1 MVLVPNLVPNKI
13 CVFIAGMLPK
23 ISLAVALFGLSCPLS
38 DFAAVLSVPP
48 AAGGQGIQAALDSLA
63 AGGEV
68 DLSAGQYLIREP
80 VILRNDHQTLRG
92 CGLATVLHLADGAN
106 CPVVVLGSP
115 FAVAKARV
123 KDVRLADLVIDGNR
137 KNQQKEVWR
146 ILSDGAGVYNNGVDV
161 WGVEGADVEHV
172 VCCRCRSGG
181 MVTSAKTRHL
191 IVRDYTAFDNQF
203 DGLACYLTEDSDF
216 SHLNLHD
223 NLSAGISLDLNFNHN
238 VIHDSVL
245 AGNDLGI
252 FMRQSRNNVFEGLTI
267 QKSRHHGVFM
277 AQTFIGTAAGWQSC
291 PGSECSGNTFNNLV
305 IIHCGGKGFL
315 VNDVTCTNNVICGGQ
330 FADDA
335 QGGLGQ
341 AAANLVTM
349 QASAW
354 PNEPA
359 RLEAAMPVVHQL
371 PGCVPAAQFAPKAL

>member
-1 MVLVPNLVPNKI
+1 MEVYPLSPKSVLYL
-13 CVFIAGMLPK
+13 IAKMFSK
-23 ISLAVALFGLSCPLS
+23 TSLALALVCFCHPLS
-38 DFAAVLSVPP
+38 SFAAGLSVPP
-48 AAGGQGIQAALDSLA
+48 NSGGEGIQSALDALP

-68 DLSAGQYLIREP
+68 VLSAGRYSIHQPLI
-80 VILRNDHQTLRG
+80 LQKDHQTLRG
-92 CGLATVLHLADGAN
+92 CGTATVLYLADEAN

-115 FAVAKARV
+115 LACANAPV
-123 KDVRLADLVIDGNR
+123 KDVCLANLFIDGNR

-146 ILSDGAGVYNNGVDV
+146 FVSERGGLYNNGVDIWDV
-161 WGVEGADVEHV
+161 DGAMVEGV

-181 MVTSAKTRHL
+181 MVSSAGTRRL
-191 IVRDYTAFDNQF
+191 TVRDYTAFDNQF

-223 NLSAGISLDLNFNHN
+223 NLSAGISLDLDFNHN

-245 AGNDLGI
+245 TGNDLGI

-277 AQTFIGTAAGWQSC
+277 AQTFVGSRAGWLAC
-291 PGSECSGNTFNNLV
+291 PGSECAGNTFDNLV
-305 IIHCGGKGFL
+305 VAHCGGKGFL
-315 VNDVTCTNNVICGGQ
+315 VNDATCTNNVICGGQ

-335 QGGLGQ
+335 QGGLAQ
-341 AAANLVTM
+341 AVPNLVTM
-349 QASAW
+349 CTLA
-354 PNEPA
+354 EPVDPG

-371 PGCVPAAQFAPKAL
+371 PEHVAAAQIPPKAL